1 MIPRA
6 LLTDEHALFR
16 DQDRRVIEQEVL
28 PQRAKWEVDG
38 VAPREIWRKPGAAD
52 LLCPAIAEHYG
63 GGAEE
68 VMRELAARQL
78 GFNALGTPG

>member
-6 LLTDEHALFR
+6 LFTDEHALFR
-16 DQDRRVIEQEVL
+16 DQARRFIEQDVL
-28 PQRAKWEVDG
+28 PQRAKWEFDG

-68 VMRELAARQL
+68 VMRELAASQL
-78 GFNALGTPG
+78 GFNALGPPG

>member
-16 DQDRRVIEQEVL
+16 DQARRVIDHEVL
-28 PQRAKWEVDG
+28 PQHAKWGVDS

-52 LLCPAIAEHYG
+52 LLYPAIAEHYG

-78 GFNALGTPG
+78 GFHALGTPG

>member
-16 DQDRRVIEQEVL
+16 DQARRVIEQKVL
-28 PQRAKWEVDG
+28 PRHAKRGVDG
-38 VAPREIWRKPGAAD
+38 VAPREIWREPGAVD
-52 LLCPAIAEHYG
+52 LLYPAIAEHYG

-68 VMRELAARQL
+68 VMRELAARRF
-78 GFNALGTPG
+78 GFHALGTPG